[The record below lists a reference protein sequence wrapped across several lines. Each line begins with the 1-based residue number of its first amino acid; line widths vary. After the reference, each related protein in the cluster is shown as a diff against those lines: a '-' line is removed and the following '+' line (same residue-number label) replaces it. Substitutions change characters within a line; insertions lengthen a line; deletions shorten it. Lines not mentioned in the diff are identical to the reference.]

1 MVYLVLLMVEG
12 AGVFYNNLKMKSP
25 SNTYGE
31 TYEEDR
37 KDEAEDYF
45 WTSVKYAIDN
55 RERLNDGG
63 VTDYHIGFM
72 ELENETDERPKKTIY
87 RMTLTPS
94 GAIAVNS
101 DMSKADERAFIEK
114 LSATIGD
121 RYLLTEEPILES
133 QKADFKRL
141 LKPIP
146 KA

>member
-1 MVYLVLLMVEG
+1 MMVYLVLLVVEG
-12 AGVFYNNLKMKSP
+12 AGAFYNANMEEP
-25 SNTYGE
+25 SNSYGE
-31 TYEEDR
+31 TYEEER
-37 KDEAEDYF
+37 KDEAEAYF
-45 WTSVKYAIDN
+45 WESVLYAIDN
-55 RERLNDGG
+55 RKRLNDGG

-101 DMSKADERAFIEK
+101 DMSKADERKFIEK

-133 QKADFKRL
+133 QKADYRRL
-141 LKPIP
+141 IKPIP